1 MVIKGKL
8 HEVYPAKKLTDTFR
22 KREFIIEYSEN
33 AQYPQ
38 FLKFELLQDN
48 CEMIDNFSIGDELE
62 ISFDLSGKPW
72 TNSEGEKVYFNSLR
86 VWKIL
91 KINGGNTD
99 NHPLD
104 DFLQP
109 GGEDLPF

>member
-8 HEVYPAKKLTDTFR
+8 HEVFPEKKFKDTFR
-22 KREFIIEYSEN
+22 KREFIIESSEN

-62 ISFDLSGKPW
+62 ISFDLSGKSW
-72 TNSEGEKVYFNSLR
+72 TNPEGEKVYFNSLR
-86 VWKIL
+86 VWKIQ
-91 KINGGNTD
+91 KANGENPGN
-99 NHPLD
+99 NPLD
-104 DFLQP
+104 EFLQP